1 MSADKSHEIATRAA
15 LQLVVEASEAGLSWS
30 DIAISC
36 ETVIAIVVASVVR
49 MQRPSNPGRLA
60 TELVDTITERAHSRT
75 MEHLR

>member
-15 LQLVVEASEAGLSWS
+15 RRLVVEARDAGLLWS

-36 ETVIAIVVASVVR
+36 ETVIAIVVSAVVR
-49 MQRPSNPGRLA
+49 MEPSADPKRFA